1 MPKLTLILPLLL
13 SGMLSRAQPF
23 PELRFAQLTGKDG
36 LSSDKTT
43 SVTQDSAGIIWVST
57 SNGLNRFDGFGFTRF
72 FADPNDSSTILAN
85 EIESIQAD
93 RNNHLWVQTAGGVC
107 RFNAIT
113 YLVDRFDSGRSIPPA
128 FRSYDNASFWLDDQ
142 GDVYVV
148 SGDGLYH
155 FTGTRY
161 TEVNEGFQPYLT
173 QQIPITHYRNLVR
186 DHRGNLWAYN
196 SNRICRVDPST
207 LRVMSFT
214 DLDEGI
220 DINGILF
227 DSANHCW
234 VNTRHQG
241 ILELGPAGVT
251 GRFPRG
257 FVGEV
262 IYQGLEWQYNGHRYL
277 VYTTNKPGLLL
288 IDPATG
294 ASRYYLTDSNID
306 GTGPPFVDRQNT
318 LWIPTS
324 AGLFYLDASA
334 SLYDVIPILARG
346 EEFPDGKYFTT
357 PYSMREE
364 KSGFWIAR
372 RYLGGMLWY
381 NSNWQLI
388 RGWAK
393 VVDSIGPQFQE
404 GPATLK
410 EAYDFKQVGDT
421 MYITTEWGVM
431 LLDLR
436 TLRRSMIV
444 YPGGPAFM
452 RLRTIVPE
460 TDRRW
465 WIRSF
470 SYGIFVFDPKT
481 CRFVRHY
488 QLAAGNCDSCG
499 APSANYLLRD
509 HKGRIFATTNAGLYR
524 YDPRADSFP
533 TVRMSDNRSP
543 GNSLFGLAEDRS
555 GLIWIGQDNGICAYN
570 PDSNRIVRV
579 MSEGNS
585 IGPVE
590 RIAVDS
596 TQNVWFRSITGYWC
610 WLRRQDR
617 LIQFRVNDGR
627 PDNDEGLFYTASNGN
642 VYAGCERGLVW
653 FHADRLDRYSANANV
668 RILDV
673 FVNERR
679 LPIGYGPGGEKS
691 LVLRPGQHNLQ
702 VIFDVIN
709 YDMPE
714 NNLFYYKLSTA
725 PGDWTPVP
733 NGRLSFN
740 NLAPG
745 DYTLTVKGGNKL
757 AGMLDATDT
766 LVFTILPYWYQSTW
780 FKTLVG
786 LALLLLILLAVRR
799 RITHIRQEAAFRQKI
814 ADTEL
819 QALRAQMNPHFVF
832 NSLNSIENFIIKNER
847 WLASDYLNK
856 FARLFRM
863 ILHSSRN
870 ELVPFPKDMEA
881 LQLYVDL
888 ERLRFNN
895 RFVYQTDID
904 PELTDGEYSVPSLL
918 IQPYVENAIIH
929 GLGLS
934 TREDGFVRVAATLHG
949 DYIFYRITDN
959 GVGRARAREIRL
971 LNNPNHRSVGLSIT
985 ENRIHIFSHQQHSD
999 GRVTITDLTHEDGT
1013 AAGTE
1018 VEVMIK
1024 AV

>member
-1 MPKLTLILPLLL
+1 MPNLTLIPVLLL
-13 SGMLSRAQPF
+13 LGIATRSQPF
-23 PELRFAQLTGKDG
+23 PELRFAQLTERDG

-43 SVTQDSAGIIWVST
+43 FVTQDSAGIIWVST
-57 SNGLNRFDGFGFTRF
+57 GNGLNRFDGFGFTRF

-93 RNNHLWVQTAGGVC
+93 RHNNLWVQTAGGIC
-107 RFNAIT
+107 RFNTAT
-113 YLVDRFDSGRSIPPA
+113 YRVDRFDSGRSTPPP
-128 FRSYDNASFWLDDQ
+128 FRSYDNASIWLNND

-148 SGDGLYH
+148 SSNGLFH
-155 FTGTRY
+155 FTDTRY
-161 TEVNEGFQPYLT
+161 TEVDEAFPPFVT
-173 QQIPITHYRNLVR
+173 QQILITHYRGLVR

-196 SNRICRVDPST
+196 SKRICRVDPVTFRVLSST
-207 LRVMSFT
+207 NF
-214 DLDEGI
+214 DEDI
-220 DINGILF
+220 DITGLVF
-227 DSANHCW
+227 DSANRCW
-234 VNTRHQG
+234 VSTWHHG
-241 ILELGPAGVT
+241 ILELGPEGII
-251 GRFPRG
+251 GRGPKDFA
-257 FVGEV
+257 GEV
-262 IYQGLEWQYNGHRYL
+262 IYDGLEWQYNGHHYL

-288 IDPATG
+288 VDPATG
-294 ASRYYLTDSNID
+294 NSRYYLTDRKID
-306 GTGPPFVDRQNT
+306 GMGPPFVDRQNT

-334 SLYDVIPILARG
+334 SIYDVIPIMAHG
-346 EEFPDGKYFTT
+346 EDFPDGRYFTT
-357 PYSMREE
+357 PYNMREE

-381 NSNWQLI
+381 TRDWRLI
-388 RGWAK
+388 RDWAK
-393 VVDSIGPQFQE
+393 VVDSIGPQFHE

-436 TLRRSMIV
+436 TQRRSMIV
-444 YPGGPAFM
+444 YPGGPDVL

-465 WIRSF
+465 WVRSF
-470 SYGIFVFDPKT
+470 SHGIYVFDPKA
-481 CRFVRHY
+481 CRFLRHY
-488 QLAAGNCDSCG
+488 RLVAGNCDSCG
-499 APSANYLLRD
+499 PPSANYLLRN
-509 HKGRIFATTNAGLYR
+509 HKGRIFATTNAGLFR
-524 YDPRADSFP
+524 YDPRTDSFL
-533 TVRMSDNRSP
+533 TVRMADNRSP

-617 LIQFRVNDGR
+617 LIQFRINNGQS
-627 PDNDEGLFYTASNGN
+627 DNDEGLFYTASNGN
-642 VYAGCERGLVW
+642 VYAGCERGIVW
-653 FHADRLDRYSANANV
+653 FHADRLGRYSANANV
-668 RILDV
+668 RILDA
-673 FVNERR
+673 FANDRR
-679 LPIGYGPGGEKS
+679 LPITYRPGGEKT

-709 YDMPE
+709 YNMPE
-714 NNLFYYKLSTA
+714 NNLFYYKLSTT
-725 PGDWTPVP
+725 PGDWTPVL

-757 AGMLDATDT
+757 AGMLDSTDT
-766 LVFTILPYWYQSTW
+766 LVFTILPYWYQSIW

-786 LALLLLILLAVRR
+786 LALLMLILLAVRR
-799 RITHIRQEAAFRQKI
+799 RIAHIRREAAFRLKI
-814 ADTEL
+814 TDTEL

-832 NSLNSIENFIIKNER
+832 NSLNSIENFIMKNEK

-863 ILHSSRN
+863 ILQSSRN
-870 ELVPFPKDMEA
+870 ELVPFTKDMDA

-895 RFVYQTDID
+895 RFAYETEID
-904 PELTDGEYSVPSLL
+904 PQLTEGEYRVPSLL

-929 GLGLS
+929 RLGLS
-934 TREDGFVRVAATLHG
+934 SREDKIVRVAATLHG
-949 DYIFYRITDN
+949 EYICYRITDN
-959 GVGRARAREIRL
+959 GVGRVRAREVRRV
-971 LNNPNHRSVGLSIT
+971 NNPNHNSVGLAIT
-985 ENRIHIFSHQQHSD
+985 ENRINIFSHQQNSA
-999 GRVTITDLTHEDGT
+999 GRVSITDLSNKDGT
-1013 AAGTE
+1013 AAGTL
-1018 VEVMIK
+1018 VEVIIK
-1024 AV
+1024 AI